1 MSKEFELPDF
11 DEAALSQVPALL
23 ELVNLGYTY
32 LSRAKVAELRDG
44 PSQYILREIAFEG
57 LRKINA
63 PAISDKSI
71 RDEIFKAEQQIDMGG
86 FVESPDLSLRV
97 PKAAFPA
104 TLPKFGERIEVDG
117 TEYRIS
123 QVSSH
128 PRSPLLT
135 LSLSTTDK

>member
-1 MSKEFELPDF
+1 MEL
-11 DEAALSQVPALL
+11 ESEILSDLRQLL
-23 ELVNLGYTY
+23 SEHGVKARWQGLDLLVLV
-32 LSRAKVAELRDG
+32 SRVKRD
-44 PSQYILREIAFEG
+44 
-57 LRKINA
+57 
-63 PAISDKSI
+63 
-71 RDEIFKAEQQIDMGG
+71 QQIEMGG

-97 PKAAFPA
+97 PKLAFPN

-135 LSLSTTDK
+135 LSLSTTDE